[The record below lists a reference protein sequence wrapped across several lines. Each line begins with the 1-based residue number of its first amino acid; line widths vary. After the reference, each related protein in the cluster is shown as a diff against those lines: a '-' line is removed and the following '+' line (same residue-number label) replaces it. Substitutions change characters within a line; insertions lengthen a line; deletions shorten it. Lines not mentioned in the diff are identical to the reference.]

1 MGVGAGSVRR
11 EVFTWALVSAVGAGM
26 CLWVLHARPG
36 AVLSTVVVS
45 CALVA
50 LFGMFMATG
59 RHSAVGLRLGTYG
72 AVVAVLGAVVWCQVL
87 ERMLVFGAVMP
98 VLERLAGGRVMDIL
112 LTAGAAVGTV
122 LGALVWGEVAVYVV
136 RSLSKRNKRKRAQS
150 ELYGEADFLDRR
162 FMKELTK
169 REGILLGQWGS
180 GAGAPIVG
188 WRLEGSA
195 ITLAPPRTGK
205 GATIALNYLSP
216 KWRGWEGSTVLLD
229 PRGEMFPVVARRRR
243 QMGRRVLLMD
253 PFGVIEEHSENLP
266 GLHLPLTR
274 SEKFNPLDFIRE
286 NEQDA
291 VSDIYVLL
299 DALLTP
305 PKGSQSNAEHFY
317 KSSRAIIAGYLA
329 WVRFMYEPEA
339 RTLGSVRSL
348 LMAPADDRKKFED
361 LVLKAPR
368 LCGGLAHEAVERMR
382 QVSDEERGSNFSSI
396 ANQISFLTSPA
407 MVKSTSA
414 STFDPSV
421 LVDGNTDLFVV
432 VPEDQTGEVRSWLRL
447 WITMPNALSARRPL
461 ERDLLL
467 IIDEMPKLGYL
478 QPVMEGYNMAAGR
491 GVHFWSFAQSISTLD
506 ETWGQ
511 DSRKTLMHLAEIV
524 QYLGLSRNDPEGAEQ
539 ISQAIGSA
547 TFESHSESHSGTMS
561 DAKLIVSKTQSQ
573 AGETLSLVKE
583 RLVTPDQL
591 MTLGPEKQFVLASP
605 KDIPRDPIA
614 LDHTRYWMHRQT
626 RGLFDP
632 NPLLMAK
639 SGSQGE
645 GAGKEEA
652 A

>member
-1 MGVGAGSVRR
+1 
-11 EVFTWALVSAVGAGM
+11 
-26 CLWVLHARPG
+26 
-36 AVLSTVVVS
+36 
-45 CALVA
+45 
-50 LFGMFMATG
+50 
-59 RHSAVGLRLGTYG
+59 
-72 AVVAVLGAVVWCQVL
+72 
-87 ERMLVFGAVMP
+87 
-98 VLERLAGGRVMDIL
+98 
-112 LTAGAAVGTV
+112 
-122 LGALVWGEVAVYVV
+122 
-136 RSLSKRNKRKRAQS
+136 
-150 ELYGEADFLDRR
+150 
-162 FMKELTK
+162 
-169 REGILLGQWGS
+169 
-180 GAGAPIVG
+180 
-188 WRLEGSA
+188 
-195 ITLAPPRTGK
+195 
-205 GATIALNYLSP
+205 
-216 KWRGWEGSTVLLD
+216 
-229 PRGEMFPVVARRRR
+229 
-243 QMGRRVLLMD
+243 MGRRVLLMD

-478 QPVMEGYNMAAGR
+478 QPVMDGYNMAAGR